1 VADLKRREF
10 IRRSATVGTIRRRAK
25 EEVSMNLTQEDWS
38 EIYNALASK
47 HAALQ
52 AGEYGESDGDLNVEA
67 WAAHLQQIMTKIG
80 PDGEDAFR
88 EVASG

>member
-1 VADLKRREF
+1 
-10 IRRSATVGTIRRRAK
+10 
-25 EEVSMNLTQEDWS
+25 MNLTQEDWS

-67 WAAHLQQIMTKIG
+67 WAAHLQEIMTKIG

-88 EVASG
+88 EATHG